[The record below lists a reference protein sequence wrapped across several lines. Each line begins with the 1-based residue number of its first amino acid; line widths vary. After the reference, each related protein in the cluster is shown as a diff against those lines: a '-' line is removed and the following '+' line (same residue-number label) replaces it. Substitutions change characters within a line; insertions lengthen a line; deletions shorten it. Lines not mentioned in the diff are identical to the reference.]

1 MADTKNPPFI
11 APKFDWTKPNL
22 CDQFRIFSRKVTFA
36 FNGQFKDSDDKVKVG
51 CILNWLDDEAFLI
64 YDNLTF
70 VEPAHKDLPDKVLEV
85 FSNYLKPERNVFHS
99 WYTLGIIYSNQ
110 FKSQSDF
117 YNHLQ
122 CVAKECNFSSHD
134 EVVKFLF
141 LTHNNNTH
149 VHKDLLKQM
158 KEDTTLA
165 TMLNIAWVSEG
176 TIHSEDLSKQ
186 YLDMIKVNNKPV
198 DFVKKARSK
207 SNGRKDSRS
216 TSHSGSCG
224 NCGLKH
230 PPKKCKAFGKKCYSC
245 GKMNHFITMCRSRN
259 QSQSQNKGKSAL
271 HSTNKP
277 NGTKQNQ
284 QNRSH
289 HNFYEVIHQSDSYDY
304 EQDSITIVFNK
315 QFRKKMLCL
324 MKYLHNQVYSMP

>member
-22 CDQFRIFSRKVTFA
+22 YDQFRIFSRKVMFA

-51 CILNWLDDEAFLI
+51 CILNWLGDEAFLI

-70 VEPAHKDLPDKVLEV
+70 TEPAHKDLPDKVLEA

-99 WYTLGIIYSNQ
+99 WYTLGSIYSNQ

-149 VHKDLLKQM
+149 VHEDLLKEM

-165 TMLNIAWVSEG
+165 TMLNIAQVSEG
-176 TIHSEDLSKQ
+176 TIHSEELLNNTWIQSRLVTSQLILSKRQ
-186 YLDMIKVNNKPV
+186 GVNQMAEKTQGLLV
-198 DFVKKARSK
+198 IVALVATVVQ
-207 SNGRKDSRS
+207 S
-216 TSHSGSCG
+216 T
-224 NCGLKH
+224 L
-230 PPKKCKAFGKKCYSC
+230 
-245 GKMNHFITMCRSRN
+245 
-259 QSQSQNKGKSAL
+259 
-271 HSTNKP
+271 
-277 NGTKQNQ
+277 
-284 QNRSH
+284 
-289 HNFYEVIHQSDSYDY
+289 
-304 EQDSITIVFNK
+304 
-315 QFRKKMLCL
+315 
-324 MKYLHNQVYSMP
+324 